1 MPDYGSTD
9 RVRISAGK
17 RYIAPAR
24 ANKERFVHIHSGEFS
39 KELVQDRLLAANRF
53 PLVCNALRSKK
64 FLSENKL
71 RLVKEVA
78 PPSGLSST
86 VVFTYELE
94 PLEENSVGDESGRSS
109 SFMHVRG
116 LLKKTYSELGG
127 SERFHREERSHWR

>member
-9 RVRISAGK
+9 RVRSSAGK

-24 ANKERFVHIHSGEFS
+24 AKKQQFVHIHCGEFS
-39 KELVQDRLLAANRF
+39 KELVQERLLAANRF

-64 FLSENKL
+64 FLAENKL
-71 RLVKEVA
+71 RLVKEEA

-94 PLEENSVGDESGRSS
+94 PLEEKPGGGESGTS
-109 SFMHVRG
+109 SFMQLRG

-127 SERFHREERSHWR
+127 AERFHREERSHWG

>member
-9 RVRISAGK
+9 RVRSSAGK

-24 ANKERFVHIHSGEFS
+24 AKKERFVHIHTGEFS
-39 KELVQDRLLAANRF
+39 KELVQERLLAANRF

-64 FLSENKL
+64 FLAENRL
-71 RLVKEVA
+71 RLVKEEA

-94 PLEENSVGDESGRSS
+94 PLDEKSG
-109 SFMHVRG
+109 G
-116 LLKKTYSELGG
+116 
-127 SERFHREERSHWR
+127 

>member
-9 RVRISAGK
+9 RVRSSAGK

-24 ANKERFVHIHSGEFS
+24 AKKERFVHIHSGEFS
-39 KELVQDRLLAANRF
+39 KELVQERLLAANRF

-64 FLSENKL
+64 FLAENKL
-71 RLVKEVA
+71 RLVKEEA

-94 PLEENSVGDESGRSS
+94 PLDEKPVGVEGVTS

-127 SERFHREERSHWR
+127 SEKFHREERSHWR